1 MEAIRLTNGLNRI
14 GKLELLNALG
24 DLKQDAK
31 DSDKVI
37 IDSLINS
44 AKLHLISHT
53 QLNLLNKE
61 DCVRKISLEIKTL
74 ALTTNK
80 FYCKYSFT
88 FVIRAIST
96 EIFLYDMNNLNLR
109 SKIKFESI
117 R

>member
-53 QLNLLNKE
+53 QLHLLNKE
-61 DCVRKISLEIKTL
+61 DCDYKISLELKTL
-74 ALTTNK
+74 ALPRIRYFLIQYEQFK
-80 FYCKYSFT
+80 FKP
-88 FVIRAIST
+88 
-96 EIFLYDMNNLNLR
+96 
-109 SKIKFESI
+109 
-117 R
+117 